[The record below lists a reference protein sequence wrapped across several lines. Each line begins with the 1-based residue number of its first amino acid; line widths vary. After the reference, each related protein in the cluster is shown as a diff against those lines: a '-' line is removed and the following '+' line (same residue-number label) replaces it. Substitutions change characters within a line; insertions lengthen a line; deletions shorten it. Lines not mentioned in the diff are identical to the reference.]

1 MSKGCVMSPRLC
13 NLFMGGMVRK
23 VNVRVLERKVS
34 QKSVGV
40 GASEVSQMLFTNDKA
55 LELDLNEKLQKLVSD
70 SGSVKCGS

>member
-1 MSKGCVMSPRLC
+1 MSPRLC

>member
-1 MSKGCVMSPRLC
+1 MSPRLC

-40 GASEVSQMLFTNDKA
+40 GGLRS
-55 LELDLNEKLQKLVSD
+55 
-70 SGSVKCGS
+70 